1 MRAGVGY
8 SDEESAEVAAAQA
21 TELAL
26 ERAAV
31 NRADLAVVF
40 ATTNYWA
47 EYPRMLGTVRATS
60 GARSPVGCS
69 GMGVLT
75 SDAVRARPPGT
86 HRHL

>member
-8 SDEESAEVAAAQA
+8 SDEESAEVAATRA

-47 EYPRMLGTVRATS
+47 EYPGCWGLS
-60 GARSPVGCS
+60 GQQVGCALLLGAAGWAS
-69 GMGVLT
+69 
-75 SDAVRARPPGT
+75 
-86 HRHL
+86 